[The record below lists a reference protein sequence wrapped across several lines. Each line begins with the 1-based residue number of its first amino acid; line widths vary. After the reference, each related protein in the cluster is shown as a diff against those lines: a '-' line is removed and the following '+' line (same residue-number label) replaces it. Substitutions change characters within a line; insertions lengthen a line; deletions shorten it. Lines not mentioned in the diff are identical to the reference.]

1 MQIETE
7 RQGAVTVLTPR
18 GPVVG
23 DDAEALR
30 NQGARAITESM
41 ARMVINAEAVVYL
54 DSKGIEAMLDLAD
67 ELAEAGQVLKICA
80 CNETVREVLEIT
92 ETAAMFEHF
101 EDVPSAVRS
110 FL

>member
-18 GPVVG
+18 GPVVAE
-23 DDAEALR
+23 DADALR
-30 NQGARAITESM
+30 REGSKAITASM
-41 ARMVINAEAVVYL
+41 GRMVVNAAAVVYV
-54 DSKGIEAMLDLAD
+54 DSKGIEALLDLAD
-67 ELAEAGQVLKICA
+67 ELADAGRVLKLCA

-101 EDVPSAVRS
+101 EDVLSAVRS